1 LIPADAPV
9 TAWLRVIEG
18 DAVAVVLSDAC
29 PTTGRVRLR
38 ARSFCRT
45 NGVFWTVQPLYRIV
59 LGAAA
64 LCAVA
69 LPVVLLLGVT
79 VAAGP
84 LVIAFFTCFAIG
96 SRGSRI
102 VRDFAFTIWI
112 FAAVSTSMFYPQ
124 YFLTIGEFRLSR
136 LIVPLIQVI
145 MFGMGTALS
154 ISDFSNVL
162 KMPRAVLVGMV
173 CQFSIMP
180 LLGFT
185 LAILFGFP
193 DEIAAG
199 VVLIGSAP
207 GGVASNVMAYIAGAS
222 LPLSVTLTT
231 FSTLMSPVMTPL
243 AMKLLAGQFVPVDFF
258 EMMMGII
265 RMILVP
271 LTAGLLFNRIFRGR
285 AQWLHRAM
293 PLVSMAGIAVII
305 TIITAAGRDALLEVG
320 AALIL
325 AAMIHNAAGYV
336 LGYWGARLV
345 RLDERACRTVAIE
358 VGMQNGGLAS
368 GIALQMGKVATVG
381 LAPAIFGPWMN
392 ISGSM
397 LANYWRRTAETELVL
412 DAAEEIGASVTT

>member
-1 LIPADAPV
+1 MQL
-9 TAWLRVIEG
+9 
-18 DAVAVVLSDAC
+18 
-29 PTTGRVRLR
+29 
-38 ARSFCRT
+38 
-45 NGVFWTVQPLYRIV
+45 LYRVV
-59 LGAAA
+59 LGAAV
-64 LCAVA
+64 LCAVT

-84 LVIAFFTCFAIG
+84 LVIALFTCLAIG
-96 SRGSRI
+96 SRGTRI
-102 VRDFAFTIWI
+102 LKDFAFTIWI
-112 FAAVSTSMFYPQ
+112 FAAVSASMFYPQ
-124 YFLTIGEFRLSR
+124 HFLTVGDFRLSR

-154 ISDFSNVL
+154 ISDFTNVVR
-162 KMPRAVLVGMV
+162 MPRAVLVGMA
-173 CQFSIMP
+173 CQFTIMP

-185 LAILFGFP
+185 LATLFGFP

-207 GGVASNVMAYIAGAS
+207 GGVASNVMAYLAGAS

-231 FSTLMSPVMTPL
+231 MSTLVSPVMTPL

-265 RMILVP
+265 RMIILPVG
-271 LTAGLLFNRIFRGR
+271 AGLLFNRIFRGR

-293 PLVSMAGIAVII
+293 PVVSMAGIAVII
-305 TIITAAGRDALLEVG
+305 MIITATGRDALLEVG

-325 AAMIHNAAGYV
+325 AAMIHNGTGYA
-336 LGYWGARLV
+336 LGYWSARLV
-345 RLDERACRTVAIE
+345 RLDEGACRTVAIE

-392 ISGSM
+392 ISGSI
-397 LANYWRRTAETELVL
+397 LANYWRRTVEPQAVVEAGKQTATPVR
-412 DAAEEIGASVTT
+412 T